1 MINSAYSRPSEGE
14 GEQNLINTL
23 RQNFGVPIHH
33 FVEVNFESFKRAVDE
48 VGGVSVWFPT
58 AVATRR
64 RASSISRVVRAR
76 WPDGAGLRPVPQ
88 APDHDAG
95 RLGGDPRS
103 DLSRAQRQQIFI
115 HRALDQGPRCRSGP
129 TRSGSPTS

>member
-14 GEQNLINTL
+14 GEQNLIKYAV

-33 FVEVNFESFKRAVDE
+33 YVEVNFESFKRAVTRS
-48 VGGVSVWFPT
+48 VGVGLVPT
-58 AVATRR
+58 AVRDKAA
-64 RASSISRVVRAR
+64 ASVSISRGARAR
-76 WPDGAGLRPVPQ
+76 CETALASARSRS
-88 APDHDAG
+88 PDHDAG

-115 HRALDQGPRCRSGP
+115 HRALDKASCRSGP
-129 TRSGSPTS
+129 TRSGSPTP